1 MPNLKKNLRAVRGKH
16 GFIHLT
22 WNDLCAYRYGHVP
35 NGGRIYYINRSQPPM
50 LTPMVA
56 QYYDTT
62 GDRQIISDNIHL
74 LEREYNFW
82 TNERTVT
89 VVAPETGVKH
99 DLTRYAV
106 NLGHPRPEGYLED
119 MHITEG
125 LSQGELVVSH
135 WLLSDSHCNISCIYH
150 NT

>member
-1 MPNLKKNLRAVRGKH
+1 MENMVS
-16 GFIHLT
+16 FS
-22 WNDLCAYRYGHVP
+22 AYRYGHVP

-89 VVAPETGVKH
+89 VVAPDTGVKH
-99 DLTRYAV
+99 KLTRYAV

-119 MHITEG
+119 VHITEG

-135 WLLSDSHCNISCIYH
+135 WLLSDSQCVL
-150 NT
+150 